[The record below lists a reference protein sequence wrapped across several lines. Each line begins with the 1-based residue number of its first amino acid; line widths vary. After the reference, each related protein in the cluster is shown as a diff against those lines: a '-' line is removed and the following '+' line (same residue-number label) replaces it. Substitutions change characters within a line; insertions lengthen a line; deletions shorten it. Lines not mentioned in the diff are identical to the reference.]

1 MNRIAS
7 FIEKTAYL
15 GGYLS
20 GWLVPLMML
29 LVVVDVFMR
38 YVMRQ
43 PLMVADE
50 FSAYMLVALSFLGFA
65 YTWRQG
71 GHVRVEVV
79 VKYLPFRVNALVR
92 LMGLILTFL
101 FMLEMD
107 RAAWKM
113 IVYAVEMKMRSS
125 TWLMFPLFWPQLT
138 IFVGFVLLTLMLAV
152 DIVQGAVKLRGWKD
166 AEAQTRAP

>member
-1 MNRIAS
+1 MKRLAS
-7 FIEKTAYL
+7 AIDRLADFA
-15 GGYLS
+15 GYLS
-20 GWLVPLMML
+20 GWLVPLMMM

-38 YVMRQ
+38 YVMHQ

-79 VKYLPFRVNALVR
+79 VNYLPPRLYKWVR
-92 LMGLILTFL
+92 LVGLILTFI
-101 FMLEMD
+101 FMCEMD
-107 RAAWKM
+107 RAAYKM
-113 IVYAVEMKMRSS
+113 IVYALEMKMRSS

-152 DIVQGAVKLRGWKD
+152 DIVHAGVELRAGKN
-166 AEAQTRAP
+166 AEA